1 MLIIITALFIS
12 IYAIDIFVL
21 FLFSLHT
28 LLMVKLYRKN
38 KAYCESDP
46 NLAFKVTDSNV
57 PFVTVQLP
65 IYNEF
70 YVVDRLI
77 DAAVQLQYPAGKLEI
92 QVLDDSTD
100 ETVEKVR
107 RIVQEYQAKGI
118 NIAHLHRTNRA
129 GHKAGALEAGFA
141 KAKGEFVA
149 IFDADFVPES
159 DFLLKTVPYFK
170 DPEIGMV
177 QARWGH
183 INQDYNLLTK
193 AQSYGIDGHFMIEQ
207 VARNASNLW
216 MNFNGTAGIWRKSCV
231 VDAGGWE
238 HDTLTEDFD
247 LSYRAEL
254 KGWKFRYFKDIVC
267 KAEIPAMISAYK
279 SQQFRWCK
287 GSIQTAVKLLPR
299 IWNADLNWKVKGE
312 AVMHLINYSVH
323 PLMIIN
329 ILFTAPLLLME
340 FWSGMNLFDLPV
352 VILYATAA
360 FLSIGSIGPIIFY
373 MYSQREIYP
382 DWKSRIFFLP
392 VMIMIGTGVAVV
404 NTRAWLEAVLGIQS
418 SFKRTPKM
426 RLEKNSDNIKERL
439 KYYVPFDLLTLVEF
453 FMGVYCL
460 FCVYISIIVEKPF
473 IIGFM
478 FIYSLGFFFV
488 AINSIKEAFWSMP
501 SLQEEKKAAINVEI
515 A

>member
-1 MLIIITALFIS
+1 
-12 IYAIDIFVL
+12 
-21 FLFSLHT
+21 
-28 LLMVKLYRKN
+28 MVNLYRKN

-46 NLAFKVTDSNV
+46 ALAFKVTDPNL

-77 DAAVQLQYPAGKLEI
+77 DAAVRLDYPADRIEI

-100 ETVEKVR
+100 ETVEKAR
-107 RIVQEYQAKGI
+107 RIVNQYKAQGI
-118 NIAHLHRTNRA
+118 NISHLHRTNRA

-149 IFDADFVPES
+149 IFDADFVPEPS
-159 DFLLKTVPYFK
+159 FLLKTVPYFK
-170 DPEIGMV
+170 DKEIGMV

-216 MNFNGTAGIWRKSCV
+216 MNFNGTAGIWRKACV

-299 IWNADLNWKVKGE
+299 IWNAELPWRIKSE
-312 AVMHLINYSVH
+312 AIIHLINYSVH
-323 PLMIIN
+323 PLMVFY
-329 ILFTAPLLLME
+329 LPLL
-340 FWSGMNLFDLPV
+340 
-352 VILYATAA
+352 
-360 FLSIGSIGPIIFY
+360 
-373 MYSQREIYP
+373 
-382 DWKSRIFFLP
+382 FF
-392 VMIMIGTGVAVV
+392 
-404 NTRAWLEAVLGIQS
+404 
-418 SFKRTPKM
+418 
-426 RLEKNSDNIKERL
+426 
-439 KYYVPFDLLTLVEF
+439 
-453 FMGVYCL
+453 
-460 FCVYISIIVEKPF
+460 
-473 IIGFM
+473 
-478 FIYSLGFFFV
+478 
-488 AINSIKEAFWSMP
+488 
-501 SLQEEKKAAINVEI
+501 
-515 A
+515 